1 MVECFILKC
10 RFYYSG
16 VVRPTDQIIAIAKGV
31 SYSQFPAGGGPTPC
45 TATCVLPSVDRS
57 KRKAW
62 AGTFTVVSVGKARK
76 GSGSES
82 ASLNNFRS
90 Q

>member
-16 VVRPTDQIIAIAKGV
+16 VVRPTDQKIIAIAKGV
-31 SYSQFPAGGGPTPC
+31 CYSQFPAGGGPTPGR
-45 TATCVLPSVDRS
+45 ATCVLLSVDRS
-57 KRKAW
+57 ERKAW

-76 GSGSES
+76 GSVSR
-82 ASLNNFRS
+82 LRIC
-90 Q
+90 